1 MSNNNYISYATLL
14 KSIKDFKK
22 SGSKNSDFNIYD
34 TPSHK
39 FFKIFFYFGDEEDVL
54 NNNGYS
60 TSGLLHPTWK
70 IYNENGGNDL
80 GFDYRVFNSAWS
92 YLKLN
97 DENERAEKLERF
109 VTLLSNINCNS
120 PWYFTSLSGIDAA
133 LERKVANDGNL
144 DVTEPRTLSITCLPD
159 AFDNRIGTLLELYR
173 DITWSWH
180 NKKEILPANLRKFD
194 MAVYIFESP
203 VENWS
208 NYKPEDSS
216 YISSYKLLE
225 FRDCEFNY
233 NSVKSGWG
241 DINNQTG
248 FTPTFTIDINYNDC
262 YEESYNEIMMRKI
275 GDVILTDTYAAVLEN
290 NDGENISQSK
300 FKSDPQVFDKN
311 QNDGVQ
317 NRTNN
322 VSKNTKYSQKSTE
335 EIYSFG
341 NLGDINHFEDPI
353 TKYSQK
359 STEEI
364 YSFGNLGD
372 INHFEK
378 AVDENPSKIVKE
390 SEIEKPGF
398 LGNIA
403 KELYYTGRQH
413 VDNLLYEKT
422 GYSTNIKRAIM
433 GNLYTYS
440 LSNMG
445 MQLDQ
450 ALKGHITTT
459 GLTVKQYIDNAQE
472 RAAAK
477 VKKSGNLGNL
487 YKNTL
492 ANN

>member
-80 GFDYRVFNSAWS
+80 GFDYCVFNSAWS

-144 DVTEPRTLSITCLPD
+144 DVNEPRTLSITCLPD

-341 NLGDINHFEDPI
+341 NLGDINHFE
-353 TKYSQK
+353 
-359 STEEI
+359 
-364 YSFGNLGD
+364 
-372 INHFEK
+372 K
-378 AVDENPSKIVKE
+378 AVNENSSKIVKE

-459 GLTVKQYIDNAQE
+459 GLTVKQYIDNAQA

-477 VKKSGNLGNL
+477 VKTSNNLGNL

>member
-1 MSNNNYISYATLL
+1 MSNINNTRNYVSYATLL
-14 KSIKDFKK
+14 KNIEDFKK

-120 PWYFTSLSGIDAA
+120 PWYFTSLSGLDTA
-133 LERKVANDGNL
+133 LERKVANEGNL
-144 DVTEPRTLSITCLPD
+144 DVNEPRTLSITCLPD

-173 DITWSWH
+173 DITWSWY
-180 NKKEILPANLRKFD
+180 NKKEVLPANLRKFD

-208 NYKPEDSS
+208 NYTPEDSS

-275 GDVILTDTYAAVLEN
+275 GDVILTDTYAAVLDN

-300 FKSDPQVFDKN
+300 FKSESQTFDKN

-317 NRTNN
+317 NRTNY
-322 VSKNTKYSQKSTE
+322 VQKDTKYSATSTG

-353 TKYSQK
+353 TKDSR
-359 STEEI
+359 T
-364 YSFGNLGD
+364 
-372 INHFEK
+372 
-378 AVDENPSKIVKE
+378 IVKE
-390 SEIEKPGF
+390 SEIEKSGF

-477 VKKSGNLGNL
+477 VKTSNNLGNL
-487 YKNTL
+487 YKNTI